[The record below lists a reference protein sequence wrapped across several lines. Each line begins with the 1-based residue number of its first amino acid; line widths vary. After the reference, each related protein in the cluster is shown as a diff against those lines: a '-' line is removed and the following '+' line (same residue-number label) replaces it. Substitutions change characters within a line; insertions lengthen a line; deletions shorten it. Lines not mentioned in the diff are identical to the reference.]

1 MTYAVR
7 REIRV
12 KEALTGLS
20 QLLSLSVRLRQSLVC
35 MALLAVLAAQ
45 SLLAAENGAHE
56 DPSQLNIYLITVDVG
71 DNVWDNFGHSALRIV
86 DGLAGTDTIYNWGVF
101 EVRDGPV
108 AFAYDFFVD
117 ELEYRLATQG
127 TRREIDNYRAQ
138 RRSVWQDEIRLTAAQ
153 KQRLLARLNWN
164 RALEN
169 LYYDYDYFFDN
180 CTTRIRDYLNEA
192 LDGAFYASV
201 AAQAGSTFRDQ
212 VRSHYASLQPISF
225 SLDVIMNGNLD
236 REMTGW
242 ESLFLPL
249 NFRASLASMQVPE
262 PLMGGLQPLFG
273 ERETLLS
280 YEAPAA
286 QRDFYGVA
294 SFYVLCLC
302 IYLLLMLKR
311 IRRSYFATHSQTGFR
326 FAGFNFRLL
335 GALSV
340 LLFGLSGIYGV
351 LMLGSWFF
359 SGHEDLHHNANLL
372 LFWPT
377 DLIGAMIAL
386 RWFFLA
392 QPWSLTHNSKPFMV
406 YYFFAKLCA
415 VIFYCGATFS
425 GYFEQ
430 DTQQIALFIT
440 PCLFVVGLLSWIVGF
455 DAAKRSDSIL

>member
-1 MTYAVR
+1 MTYAVM

-12 KEALTGLS
+12 KDASIGLS
-20 QLLSLSVRLRQSLVC
+20 QLLSLSVRPRQSLVC
-35 MALLAVLAAQ
+35 VALLAVLAAQ

-56 DPSQLNIYLITVDVG
+56 DPSQLSIYLITVDVG

-108 AFAYDFFVD
+108 AFAYDFFLD

-127 TRREIDNYRAQ
+127 TRREIDNYRVQ

-164 RALEN
+164 RAPEN
-169 LYYDYDYFFDN
+169 LYYDYDYFFNN

-249 NFRASLASMQVPE
+249 NLRASLASMQVVE
-262 PLMGGLQPLFG
+262 PPMGGLQPLFG

-294 SFYVLCLC
+294 SFYGLCLC

-311 IRRSYFATHSQTGFR
+311 IRRSYFATHSQIGFR

-335 GALSV
+335 GALSF

-359 SGHEDLHHNANLL
+359 SGHGDL
-372 LFWPT
+372 
-377 DLIGAMIAL
+377 
-386 RWFFLA
+386 
-392 QPWSLTHNSKPFMV
+392 
-406 YYFFAKLCA
+406 
-415 VIFYCGATFS
+415 
-425 GYFEQ
+425 
-430 DTQQIALFIT
+430 
-440 PCLFVVGLLSWIVGF
+440 
-455 DAAKRSDSIL
+455 